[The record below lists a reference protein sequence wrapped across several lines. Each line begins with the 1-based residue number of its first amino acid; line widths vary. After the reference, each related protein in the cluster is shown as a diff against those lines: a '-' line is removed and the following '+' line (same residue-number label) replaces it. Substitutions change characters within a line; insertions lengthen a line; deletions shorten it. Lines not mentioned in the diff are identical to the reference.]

1 MGREEVYFPVEDAGG
16 RVGAVQ
22 ALDDRARAVG
32 SALYRPLMTGF
43 WAKRPQE
50 SSKAAMGRMNLF
62 MVVYFWKMWGM
73 NSFRQRRQVSHSWA
87 VPGDS

>member
-1 MGREEVYFPVEDAGG
+1 MQNHLRSGSTGLMMSWEGKRYTFP
-16 RVGAVQ
+16 
-22 ALDDRARAVG
+22 LKTRAVG